1 VTETKFR
8 LRLYNFEGPFDLL
21 LQLIQ
26 DRKMDITEVALAEVT
41 DEFIA
46 YTEELTIEHGL
57 DEVTEFLVIA
67 ATLLDLKT
75 ARLLP
80 QGDMVDP
87 EDLELLEARDLLF
100 ARLLQYKA
108 YKQIAE
114 QFADW
119 QQNAPRRYPRSV
131 PPEDKYLNL
140 LPPVELGISAKELG
154 LIAAVAFRPRPV
166 PTVSTKHIHI
176 PTVSVQ
182 HEAKMVMKA
191 LKHFAIGTPVKFG
204 SLVEDCSQSITVVGR
219 FMSLLELYRM
229 HAIEFSQAEPLEDL
243 FVKWTGEDID
253 DVQLQQAL
261 EEENDVTAA
270 D

>member
-1 VTETKFR
+1 MDETKFH
-8 LRLYNFEGPFDLL
+8 LHLYNFEGPFDLL

-26 DRKMDITEVALAEVT
+26 NHKLDITDVALAEVT
-41 DEFIA
+41 DEFIS
-46 YTEELTIEHGL
+46 YTKELTADRGL
-57 DEVTEFLVIA
+57 EEVTEFLVIA

-131 PPEDKYLNL
+131 PPEDKFLNL
-140 LPPVELGISAKELG
+140 LPPVELNVDVHEFA

-176 PTVSVQ
+176 PAVSVE

-191 LKHFAIGTPVKFG
+191 LKHFAVGTPVNFG
-204 SLVEDCSQSITVVGR
+204 SLVQDCSQSITVVGR

-229 HAIEFSQAEPLEDL
+229 HAIDFSQEEPLGDL
-243 FVKWTGEDID
+243 FVKWTGEDLD
-253 DVQLQQAL
+253 EEKLRRAL
-261 EEENDVTAA
+261 GEENSATSKN
-270 D
+270 

>member
-1 VTETKFR
+1 MSDTSFR
-8 LRLYNFEGPFDLL
+8 LNLYNFEGPFDLL

-26 DRKMDITEVALAEVT
+26 DHKLDITEVALAEVT

-46 YTEELTIEHGL
+46 YTQELTIEHGL
-57 DEVTEFLVIA
+57 EEVTEFLVIA

-100 ARLLQYKA
+100 ARLLQYRA

-114 QFADW
+114 QFNNW

-131 PPEDKYLNL
+131 PPENKFLNL
-140 LPPVELGISAKELG
+140 LPPVELAVDVNEFA
-154 LIAAVAFRPRPV
+154 LIAAVAFRPKPV
-166 PTVSTKHIHI
+166 PTVSTEHIHM

-182 HEAKMVMKA
+182 HEAKMIMKA
-191 LKHFAIGTPVKFG
+191 LRHFAKRTPITFG
-204 SLVEDCSQSITVVGR
+204 SLVADCSQNITVVGR

-229 HAIEFSQAEPLEDL
+229 QAVDFSQEEPLGDL
-243 FVKWTGEDID
+243 YVEWTGHDID
-253 DVQLQQAL
+253 EAQLEQVMEEADV
-261 EEENDVTAA
+261 AA
-270 D
+270 GEA

>member
-1 VTETKFR
+1 MDDAKFH
-8 LRLYNFEGPFDLL
+8 LHLYNFEGPFDLL

-26 DRKMDITEVALAEVT
+26 NHKLDITEVALAEVT

-46 YTEELTIEHGL
+46 YTKELTVERGL
-57 DEVTEFLVIA
+57 EEVTEFLVIA
-67 ATLLDLKT
+67 ATLLDLKA

-114 QFADW
+114 KFSDW
-119 QQNAPRRYPRSV
+119 QQNAPHRYPRSV
-131 PPEDKYLNL
+131 PPEDKFLNL
-140 LPPVELGISAKELG
+140 LPPVELNVDSYEFA

-176 PTVSVQ
+176 PVVSVE
-182 HEAKMVMKA
+182 HEAKMIMQA
-191 LKHFAIGTPVKFG
+191 LKHFAVGTPINFV
-204 SLVEDCSQSITVVGR
+204 SLVADCSQSITVVGR

-229 HAIEFSQAEPLEDL
+229 HALDFTQEEPLGDL
-243 FVKWTGEDID
+243 FVEWTGEDLD
-253 DVQLQQAL
+253 EDQLKRALGEESDVISK
-261 EEENDVTAA
+261 D
-270 D
+270 